1 MAFIFDTYMVYGNP
15 PVTGLHFDVW
25 RAAGQ
30 AWQGKFMHDGTDS
43 GVTDNDAVLV
53 RKRRKGI
60 YVLPNLFTL
69 AALFGGF
76 YSIVMAMDGRFDLA
90 AVGVF
95 CAMVLDSLDGRVARM
110 TNTQSAFGEQMDSL
124 SDMVSFGA
132 APALISYE
140 WALRG
145 LGRWGWFAAFVYCA
159 CAALRL
165 ARFNVNTAVVD
176 KRFFQGLPSPA
187 AAALVA
193 GFIWLCTDL
202 GIKGPTVAWAV
213 FFLALYAGLTM
224 VTNVPFYSFKDVSM
238 KRSVPFV
245 VIVLIALGIAV
256 VNIDPPTV
264 MFGIFVIY
272 GLSGYAVYGWRKA
285 KGVQTSLISTS
296 TDEPDERGLHK

>member
-1 MAFIFDTYMVYGNP
+1 MEDEI
-15 PVTGLHFDVW
+15 
-25 RAAGQ
+25 
-30 AWQGKFMHDGTDS
+30 DS
-43 GVTDNDAVLV
+43 NDANSSAVV
-53 RKRRKGI
+53 IRKRRKGI

-76 YSIVMAMDGRFDLA
+76 YAVVMAMNGRFDLA

-95 CAMVLDSLDGRVARM
+95 CALVLDSLDGRVARM

-132 APALISYE
+132 APALISYI
-140 WALRG
+140 WALKD

-176 KRFFQGLPSPA
+176 KRYFQGLPSPA

-193 GFIWLCTDL
+193 GFIWLATDL
-202 GIKGPTVAWAV
+202 GWKGTDLAWPMFV
-213 FFLALYAGLTM
+213 LCLYAGLTM
-224 VTNVPFYSFKDVSM
+224 VTNVPFYSFKDIGM

-256 VNIDPPTV
+256 INIDPPTV
-264 MFGIFVIY
+264 MFGIFVLY
-272 GLSGYAVYGWRKA
+272 GLSGYVIYGVRKA
-285 KGVQTSLISTS
+285 RGVQTSVISTS